1 MRDQALPETR
11 YVTRGDIHIA
21 YQVLG
26 EGDLDLVLVS
36 SWFSHLE
43 ARWDIP
49 SFAHYLRR
57 LASFSRLISF
67 DKYGMGLSDPV
78 PSRSLPPIE
87 EWMDDVRA
95 VMNAVESER
104 AAILGLVEGGLMA
117 AMFAA
122 SYPDRTSALV
132 LANATA
138 KSSWGP
144 DYPIGIPRERQE
156 MVIGLVEQAWGRP
169 DLMVALNPS
178 LAADEASRDAWARL
192 LRLSASP
199 ATAAAVVRTLFQ
211 LDLRDV
217 LPTIQAPT
225 LIIHRSKN
233 PLVTVENGRYLA
245 EHIPGARF
253 VEVPGA
259 DYTVPIGDVDA
270 VLDEIEEFLTGTR
283 GKGVDTD
290 RFLATVLF
298 TDIVQSTAR
307 AAEAG
312 DHRWSE
318 LLDAH
323 DDLARRQL
331 ARYQG
336 RLVKMTG
343 DGLVATFDGPARAIR
358 GALAIRDG
366 LRRMG
371 MEIRGGVHTGEIER
385 RGEDVH
391 GIGVHIAARVQALA
405 QPGEV
410 LVSRTVKDL
419 VAGSG
424 IGFTDRGTHRLK
436 GVPEEWQLFAVDG

>member
-1 MRDQALPETR
+1 M
-11 YVTRGDIHIA
+11 
-21 YQVLG
+21 G
-26 EGDLDLVLVS
+26 EGDLDIVLVS

-57 LASFSRLISF
+57 LASFGRLISF

-95 VMNAVESER
+95 VMDAVGSER

-122 SYPDRTSALV
+122 SYPDRASALV
-132 LANATA
+132 LANTTA
-138 KSSWGP
+138 KTSLGP
-144 DYPIGIPRERQE
+144 DYPIGIPPEGQQLI
-156 MVIGLVEQAWGRP
+156 IGLVEQAWGRP

-178 LAADEASRDAWARL
+178 LAEDEASREAWARL

-199 ATAAAVVRTLFQ
+199 ATASAVVRTLFQ
-211 LDLRDV
+211 LDLREV
-217 LPTIQAPT
+217 LSTIQAPT
-225 LIIHRSKN
+225 LVIHRTGN

-245 EHIPGARF
+245 EHIPGAKF
-253 VEVPGA
+253 VELPGD

-270 VLDEIEEFLTGTR
+270 MLDEVEEFLIGTR

-290 RFLATVLF
+290 RLLATVLF
-298 TDIVQSTAR
+298 TDIVQSTER
-307 AAEAG
+307 AAEVG
-312 DHRWSE
+312 DDRWKE
-318 LLDAH
+318 MLDAH
-323 DDLARRQL
+323 DELAHRQL
-331 ARYQG
+331 ARYKG
-336 RLVKMTG
+336 TLVKMTG
-343 DGLVATFDGPARAIR
+343 DGLLATFDGPARAIW

-371 MEIRGGVHTGEIER
+371 IEIRGGLHTGEIER

-410 LVSRTVKDL
+410 LASRTVRDL
-419 VAGSG
+419 AAGSG
-424 IGFTDRGTHRLK
+424 IGFTDRGTHLLN
-436 GVPEEWQLFAVDG
+436 GVPDEWQLFAVEA